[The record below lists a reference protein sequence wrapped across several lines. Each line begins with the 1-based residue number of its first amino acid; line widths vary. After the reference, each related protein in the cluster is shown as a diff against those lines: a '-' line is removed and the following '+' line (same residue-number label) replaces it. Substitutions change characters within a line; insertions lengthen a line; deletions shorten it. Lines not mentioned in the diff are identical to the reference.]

1 MIRAHMSTSLD
12 GFVAGA
18 NQTFEKPFGDHTEH
32 FNDWLWE
39 LAAVRKTFF
48 GKTGG
53 DTGPSNDVFLD
64 RTANIG
70 AFVMGRNMFGGGPGP
85 WKKEPRWDGW
95 WGENPPYH
103 APVFVLT
110 HYPRDPQPM
119 EGGTTFHFVTDG
131 IESALEKAKAA
142 AKDKDVVVAGGGQ
155 AVGQALRAGALD
167 MLELH
172 LIPQILGAGARLLD
186 GIPPAILEQD
196 RVVPAD
202 GVTHLR
208 YRIRRG

>member
-1 MIRAHMSTSLD
+1 MIRAHMATSLD

-18 NQTFEKPFGDHTEH
+18 NQTLEKPFGDHTEH

-39 LAAVRKTFF
+39 LAAVRKTF

-53 DTGPSNDVFLD
+53 DTGPSNDVFLE

-85 WKKEPRWDGW
+85 WAKEPRWDGW

-103 APVFVLT
+103 APVFVPHPLPAGPAADAGR
-110 HYPRDPQPM
+110 HDLPLRDRRHRVRARKSPRGRQ
-119 EGGTTFHFVTDG
+119 GQGRRRRG
-131 IESALEKAKAA
+131 RR
-142 AKDKDVVVAGGGQ
+142 Q

-172 LIPQILGAGARLLD
+172 LIPRSSGRERDCSTGSSPESSSRTGSSRPRA
-186 GIPPAILEQD
+186 
-196 RVVPAD
+196 
-202 GVTHLR
+202 
-208 YRIRRG
+208 

>member
-1 MIRAHMSTSLD
+1 MIRAHMTTSLD

-18 NQTFEKPFGDHTEH
+18 NQTLEKPFGDHTEH
-32 FNDWLWE
+32 FNDWMWE
-39 LAAVRKTFF
+39 LAAVRKLFD
-48 GKTGG
+48 KTGG
-53 DTGPSNDVFLD
+53 DTGPSNDVFLE

-70 AFVMGRNMFGGGPGP
+70 AFVMGRKMFGGGPGP
-85 WKKEPRWDGW
+85 WATEPRWDGW

-119 EGGTTFHFVTDG
+119 QGGTTFHFVTDG
-131 IESALEKAKAA
+131 IESALAKARTA
-142 AKDKDVVVAGGGQ
+142 AGDKDVVVAGGAQ
-155 AVGQALRAGALD
+155 AVGQALRARALD

-172 LIPQILGAGARLLD
+172 LVPQILGAGERLLD
-186 GIPPAILEQD
+186 GITPGILEQD
-196 RVVPAD
+196 RVVPAA